1 MLIAKREVFLKYKRI
16 ILAVLIVI
24 ALLVIKFL
32 PEEGAFLEI
41 AAVGSPAPDFELKDL
56 NGNLWKLSDLKGKVV
71 FISFWAS
78 WCPSCHTE
86 TPTKESLLRKL
97 EGKPFQMLGILYRDN
112 PSDAM
117 EYVAKNGVTVP
128 TLLSPDNEVARLYG
142 ITGVPEAFIID
153 KNGIVREKIV
163 GPRDWDTPES
173 IALIEKWL

>member
-1 MLIAKREVFLKYKRI
+1 MKYKGILLI
-16 ILAVLIVI
+16 ILVVA
-24 ALLVIKFL
+24 AFLVIKLL

-78 WCPSCHTE
+78 WCPSCDME
-86 TPTKESLLRKL
+86 TPYKESLIKKMQ
-97 EGKPFQMLGILYRDN
+97 GKPFQMLGILYRDTY
-112 PSDAM
+112 SDAM
-117 EYVAKNGVTVP
+117 AYVMKNGVTAP
-128 TLLSPDNEVARLYG
+128 ALLSPENEVARLYG

-163 GPRDWDTPES
+163 GPRDWDAPES
-173 IALIEKWL
+173 IVLIEKWL